1 MTRNIG
7 IGVNL
12 TNRDALIVVDVQID
26 FCSEGSLPVTGSDLI
41 IPVLNKYIQK
51 FNRCNIPIFATR
63 DWHPPKHIS
72 FKENGGIWP
81 VHCIQMNS
89 GASFHPGLHLPD
101 NTHIVNKGTSENI
114 DAYSGF
120 EQTNLESSLRKQ
132 NIKRVFVGGLATDYC
147 VKATVLDAL
156 TYGFSVIVL
165 EDGSS
170 GVDLNQGDSSTALD
184 EMVRAGAL
192 TITIKD
198 VL

>member
-12 TNRDALIVVDVQID
+12 TNRDALIAVDVQID

-41 IPVLNKYIQK
+41 IPILNKYIQK

-63 DWHPPKHIS
+63 DWHPRNHIS

-81 VHCIQMNS
+81 VHCIQMSS
-89 GASFHPGLHLPD
+89 GASFHPGLHLPT

-120 EQTNLESSLRKQ
+120 EETNLKSSLRKQ

>member
-1 MTRNIG
+1 M
-7 IGVNL
+7 
-12 TNRDALIVVDVQID
+12 
-26 FCSEGSLPVTGSDLI
+26 
-41 IPVLNKYIQK
+41 K
-51 FNRCNIPIFATR
+51 
-63 DWHPPKHIS
+63 
-72 FKENGGIWP
+72 
-81 VHCIQMNS
+81 
-89 GASFHPGLHLPD
+89 
-101 NTHIVNKGTSENI
+101 
-114 DAYSGF
+114 
-120 EQTNLESSLRKQ
+120 SSLRKQ